1 QTKYLS
7 DFTEIDLVLLLSVD
21 IEIIKKRILGRF
33 TCLKCG
39 KIYNKYT
46 LLPEKLIDENKW
58 ICDEYGRETEFKQRS
73 DDTEETLDKRIDIY
87 KKNVEPIIEYY
98 KKKKKLKEINAE
110 NTLAYTSKEIEEIL
124 DP

>member
-1 QTKYLS
+1 M
-7 DFTEIDLVLLLSVD
+7 
-21 IEIIKKRILGRF
+21 
-33 TCLKCG
+33 
-39 KIYNKYT
+39 
-46 LLPEKLIDENKW
+46 IDENRW
-58 ICDEYGRETEFKQRS
+58 TCDEYGRETEFKQRS